1 MRTLINFQDN
11 NPKPLNTKYVLKE
24 IDLSLPSPPLILGL
38 RASKLSALFLSLHT
52 VEGGGGLKT
61 LED

>member
-38 RASKLSALFLSLHT
+38 RASKLSALFLVAHRR
-52 VEGGGGLKT
+52 GGGGLKT